1 MREKSALRIM
11 CLLTRA
17 TAFKTAQPTNIAR
30 FDTFA
35 SARDVLSSKESKVNT
50 FAVEQAAA
58 AVPADAW
65 TNVAPAEVWLTL
77 PSPDDASAT
86 RKLLREGLCTSLK
99 GLSDDHAEALASM
112 IGALSVEYSRCCEF
126 GCLDDC
132 CTGHGH
138 EKTRAV
144 RAKLSI
150 AALDDARAAQPCPRF
165 HADTVP
171 MRLIATLAGRGTEVL
186 SDAIVDDFGKNG
198 PTTLL
203 VDKADAKP
211 HSMTPGD
218 AVVLLG
224 RLAKGGARRPSV
236 HRSPPAGP
244 LRPGRRVVLVLDEEE
259 TAPPPPPDTLR
270 AEVAKG
276 VKRFLLQ

>member
-1 MREKSALRIM
+1 MR
-11 CLLTRA
+11 
-17 TAFKTAQPTNIAR
+17 
-30 FDTFA
+30 
-35 SARDVLSSKESKVNT
+35 
-50 FAVEQAAA
+50 
-58 AVPADAW
+58 
-65 TNVAPAEVWLTL
+65 
-77 PSPDDASAT
+77 
-86 RKLLREGLCTSLK
+86 
-99 GLSDDHAEALASM
+99 
-112 IGALSVEYSRCCEF
+112 
-126 GCLDDC
+126 
-132 CTGHGH
+132 
-138 EKTRAV
+138 
-144 RAKLSI
+144 
-150 AALDDARAAQPCPRF
+150 DARAAQPCPKF

-203 VDKADAKP
+203 VDRAEAKP
-211 HSMTPGD
+211 HTMIPGD

-244 LRPGRRVVLVLDEEE
+244 PRAGRRVVLVLDEEE
-259 TAPPPPPDTLR
+259 TAPPPPPNTLR